1 MFDTIK
7 YHPIPIGASLMD
19 YDDVKGIVF
28 NDFYSTDDWPALSD
42 MLYLVMTRNVTALAA
57 LMKSEDGAA
66 STSQD
71 SLQGIKCGDK
81 TVRAPTL
88 EQFMPVVER
97 AYHTSRVAGDVNVHV
112 NMECAQWKMSAKE
125 HYMGDFRVKTL
136 HPALLIG
143 NTWDPVTPFVS
154 AQNVSDAL
162 EGSVLLRHNGYGVSV
177 FACCMIGSS

>member
-1 MFDTIK
+1 MTI
-7 YHPIPIGASLMD
+7 
-19 YDDVKGIVF
+19 
-28 NDFYSTDDWPALSD
+28 TDDWPALSD

-162 EGSVLLRHNGYGVSV
+162 EGSVLLRHNGYGDYFLHGTLPPKGKVCQPSV
-177 FACCMIGSS
+177 PPFSNKDWKDVFPQP